1 MSQVL
6 DFPNDKNA
14 NGEIERSIPSPHV
27 HGKVRKRRN
36 LTITQS
42 YETQD
47 VNLNIGTV
55 NKLSHFGGSR

>member
-27 HGKVRKRRN
+27 NGKVRKRRN

-42 YETQD
+42 FD
-47 VNLNIGTV
+47 LNEAKINIDTV